1 MSTRCTIATA
11 KHTIVVGNEEYHSSV
26 HVYRDCFDGDEGIEI
41 EICQQ
46 GVFNN
51 TTIVQYLPLNE
62 AKQLAAGLAQWLKE
76 QPK

>member
-11 KHTIVVGNEEYHSSV
+11 KYTIVVGNEEYHASV
-26 HVYRDCFDGDEGIEI
+26 HVYRECFDSDEGIEI

-46 GVFNN
+46 GVA
-51 TTIVQYLPLNE
+51 TIVQHLPLNE